1 MAELSA
7 GEEMGVERPSW
18 PDPTARARAV
28 VPPAA
33 SDAPFTP
40 GDITA
45 GVENEYCTAVAGAP
59 SAVDLP
65 RELLWRG
72 VRNAQGDAVARAI
85 EDNRAAVWEHSYVR
99 FPRSALHPAAAKLLQ
114 SDIGTRDDQARYL
127 ISEGGASW
135 LRVPPSYVLKL
146 ALADI
151 TGNESEQRQGFVA
164 RAAQVM
170 RGLLNDNTA
179 PELTSVFIAG
189 GTAPGGIGRAVAD
202 ETAMRFLLAQALVE
216 YANTHFGLRAHG
228 QTLRLYS
235 APNPPRLLRRFAAVV
250 PVEQYRELLLN
261 PCLSGFTDGERK
273 FAYMRL
279 CHATLS
285 RSRAKAVE
293 RLIATGIAPAANPLA
308 FNCDTGLL
316 NNGVHVSVGSHA
328 LAAAASRIDGTIA
341 EKNHADLAAKIVEH
355 FIPLFVG
362 LYSASPW
369 RLSAAE
375 MAPEHA
381 LGYLPH
387 MLETTVLRRLWRG
400 WRAHAGILSRVR
412 GDLVPDYRLVDYFA
426 QFASTT
432 GAPALNGV
440 PGNDERLKR
449 ELAARGIFDVD
460 MTAYALIRPRALAG
474 IGYSGLEFRWHSL
487 FPSHARDMAPAVTLQ
502 ALIAAFAMQEIGRG
516 QVTHADI
523 PDDPETES
531 ERRQFLFAAA
541 VGAPVLYVRRDTRNA
556 FLRRVL
562 SRAPG
567 VRPSNRRPGFLKV
580 SLAAW
585 RQGLAYMLARAGA
598 AAVEMYRAR
607 DLLADL
613 NERLRDPE
621 AAASARLCRAASG
634 GARAARALDMRA
646 DEFNAALERHYRDDL
661 RRAHLR
667 EGAAAARAYIAPDD
681 SSRFGEYCA
690 ALEHDRAT
698 PEALR
703 ELVVMILLALAGAEA
718 AGGQRV
724 APAVCMGQMA

>member
-1 MAELSA
+1 MTNI
-7 GEEMGVERPSW
+7 ERAPYQT
-18 PDPTARARAV
+18 TAHG
-28 VPPAA
+28 AA
-33 SDAPFTP
+33 FTP
-40 GDITA
+40 GDITV

-59 SAVDLP
+59 SVVDLP
-65 RELLWRG
+65 RELLWRRG
-72 VRNAQGDAVARAI
+72 RDATGEAVARLI
-85 EDNRAAVWEHSYVR
+85 EGNRAAVWEHSYVR
-99 FPRSALHPAAAKLLQ
+99 FPHSSLHPAAAKLLQ
-114 SDIGTRDDQARYL
+114 SDIGARDDQARYL
-127 ISEGGASW
+127 IRESSASW

-151 TGNESEQRQGFVA
+151 TGNESEQRQGFVE

-189 GTAPGGIGRAVAD
+189 GNAPGGIGRAVAD

-216 YANTHFGLRAHG
+216 YANMHFGLRAHG

-235 APNPPRLLRRFAAVV
+235 APNPPRLLKRFAAVV
-250 PVEQYRELLLN
+250 PVEQYRALLLN

-285 RSRAKAVE
+285 KSRAKAVE
-293 RLIATGIAPAANPLA
+293 HLIATGMAPAANPLA

-316 NNGVHVSVGSHA
+316 NNGVHVSVGSRA
-328 LAAAASRIDGTIA
+328 LAAAAGDTLGAIA
-341 EKNHADLAAKIVEH
+341 EKNHADLAIKIIEH

-400 WRAHAGILSRVR
+400 WRARAGILSRMR

-432 GAPALNGV
+432 SSPALNGL
-440 PGNDERLKR
+440 PGNDERLKH
-449 ELAARGIFDVD
+449 ELAQRGIFDAG
-460 MTAYALIRPRALAG
+460 MTAYALIRPRTLAG
-474 IGYSGLEFRWHSL
+474 SGYSGLEFRWHSL
-487 FPSHARDMAPAVTLQ
+487 FPSHAGDMAPAVTLQ
-502 ALIAAFAMQEIGRG
+502 ALIAAFAMHEISRG
-516 QVTHADI
+516 MVTHADI

-541 VGAPVLYVRRDTRNA
+541 VGAPMLYVRRDTRNA

-580 SLAAW
+580 PLAAW
-585 RQGLAYMLARAGA
+585 RQGLAHLLAHTGA

-607 DLLADL
+607 DVLADL
-613 NERLRDPE
+613 GERLRDPE
-621 AAASARLCRAASG
+621 AAASAKLCRAVSG
-634 GARAARALDMRA
+634 GTRAARALDMRA
-646 DEFNAALERHYRDDL
+646 DDFNAGLEQHYRDNL

-667 EGAAAARAYIAPDD
+667 EGAAAARAWVAADD
-681 SSRFGEYCA
+681 VSRFDEYCT
-690 ALEHDRAT
+690 ALEQGRAT
-698 PEALR
+698 PAALR
-703 ELVVMILLALAGAEA
+703 ELVVMILHALAGAETA
-718 AGGQRV
+718 AGQWATADARMEQ
-724 APAVCMGQMA
+724 AA